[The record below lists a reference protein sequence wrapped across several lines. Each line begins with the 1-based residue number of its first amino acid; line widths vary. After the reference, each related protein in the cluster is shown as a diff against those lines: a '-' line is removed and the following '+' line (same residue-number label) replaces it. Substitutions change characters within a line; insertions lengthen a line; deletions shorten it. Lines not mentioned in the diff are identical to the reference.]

1 MYIRSIVYIIDAY
14 TQGTKNMDNEI
25 YTNGHIV
32 LGGKPTNFYVGQWK
46 SGTKVFW
53 CNRLKP
59 RIRVSIDMPQNR
71 YSLVSETPACGNGR
85 SLFFRDLAQ
94 AISEHKRG
102 VRK

>member
-1 MYIRSIVYIIDAY
+1 MYIIDSI
-14 TQGTKNMDNEI
+14 TQQRERTDMDNEI

-94 AISEHKRG
+94 VISGTAERFDIYM
-102 VRK
+102 

>member
-1 MYIRSIVYIIDAY
+1 MSA
-14 TQGTKNMDNEI
+14 
-25 YTNGHIV
+25 NGKV
-32 LGGKPTNFYVGQWK
+32 EP
-46 SGTKVFW
+46 KVFW

-94 AISEHKRG
+94 VISGTAERFDNIYVAIY
-102 VRK
+102 